1 MGEKDLLIT
10 PLHGLHRALNARMA
24 PFAGYDMPVQYADGV
39 IAEHLHT
46 RAHAG
51 LFDVS
56 HMGQIRLHGDDR
68 AARLE
73 TLVTGD
79 IQGLAIGQTR
89 YTLLTNE
96 AGGILDDIL
105 VTRYPDH
112 LFAVVNG
119 ARKVEDSARLAAVFG
134 ADCEVR
140 GDDALIALQGPAAAR
155 VVTRLAPAAGDLV
168 FMTGAAMPIADIS
181 AVITRAGYTGE
192 DGFEI
197 AVAGADA
204 AGLAALLLEDP
215 AVRPI
220 GLGARDTLRLEA
232 GLCLY
237 GQDID
242 TTTTPVEAALTWA
255 VPKKRRAD
263 GRFPGAEVINR
274 QLADGVARKRVGLR
288 PEGRAPI
295 RAGAPLT
302 DQAGL
307 ALGRVTSG
315 SFGPTVGGPVAMGYV
330 AIDHAAI
337 DCQVFA
343 QVRGKALPCSV
354 SALPFIPQNYY
365 RGPAAPR

>member
-1 MGEKDLLIT
+1 
-10 PLHGLHRALNARMA
+10 MA

-140 GDDALIALQGPAAAR
+140 GDDALIALQGR
-155 VVTRLAPAAGDLV
+155 RRRGWSRLAPAAGDLV

-220 GLGARDTLRLEA
+220 GLARAIPCGWPACVSMARTS
-232 GLCLY
+232 
-237 GQDID
+237 
-242 TTTTPVEAALTWA
+242 TPPPPVEAALTWA
-255 VPKKRRAD
+255 VPKNAAPTAV
-263 GRFPGAEVINR
+263 F
-274 QLADGVARKRVGLR
+274 
-288 PEGRAPI
+288 RAP
-295 RAGAPLT
+295 R
-302 DQAGL
+302 
-307 ALGRVTSG
+307 
-315 SFGPTVGGPVAMGYV
+315 
-330 AIDHAAI
+330 
-337 DCQVFA
+337 
-343 QVRGKALPCSV
+343 
-354 SALPFIPQNYY
+354 
-365 RGPAAPR
+365 

>member
-1 MGEKDLLIT
+1 LLVT
-10 PLHGLHRALNARMA
+10 PLHGLHRELSARMA

-46 RAHAG
+46 RAEAG

-56 HMGQIRLHGDDR
+56 HMGQIRLYGADR

-79 IQGLAIGQTR
+79 IQGLAVGQTR
-89 YTLLTNE
+89 YTLLTND

-105 VTRYPDH
+105 VTCYSDH
-112 LFAVVNG
+112 LFVVVNG
-119 ARKVEDSARLAAVFG
+119 ARKAEDSARLAAIFG
-134 ADCEVR
+134 ADFEAR
-140 GDDALIALQGPAAAR
+140 GDDALIALQGPAAAG

-168 FMTGAAMPIADIS
+168 FMTGAAMPIAGVE

-197 AVAGADA
+197 AVAGGA
-204 AGLAALLLEDP
+204 APGLAKLLLEDP

-242 TTTTPVEAALTWA
+242 ATTSPVEAALTWA
-255 VPKKRRAD
+255 VPKTRRAD
-263 GRFPGAEVINR
+263 GRFPGADVINR
-274 QLADGVARKRVGLR
+274 QLADGVTRKRVGLR
-288 PEGRAPI
+288 PDGRAPV

-302 DQAGL
+302 DADGHAIGQ
-307 ALGRVTSG
+307 VTSG
-315 SFGPTVGGPVAMGYV
+315 GFGPTVGGPVAMGYV
-330 AIDHAAI
+330 TTEHAAVGH
-337 DCQVFA
+337 QVFA
-343 QVRGKALPCSV
+343 HVRGKALPCRV
-354 SALPFIPQNYY
+354 SALPFVPQNYF
-365 RGPAAPR
+365 RGPAATR